1 MLSLVF
7 YFRMLSSKV
16 CTDLESKDFD
26 AIVLVAPNT
35 KVRNLRK
42 SCRGVLLSN
51 IYDIYMIYA

>member
-1 MLSLVF
+1 M
-7 YFRMLSSKV
+7 MSSKV
-16 CTDLESKDFD
+16 CIDLESKDFD
-26 AIVLVAPNT
+26 TIVLVAPIT